1 MPNEVPRAPRRVASR
16 PAWFPSVNTTPLP
29 ELARVIKSRSA
40 GRARATPWAARVD
53 RWLRAHH
60 GFAILPELGRDEL
73 DEIREVFRLLDDD
86 DSGALDAR
94 ELIDGLSSTGANV
107 DPDALRALVASVDFD
122 GSGLIELDEFVV
134 IMSSRRQL
142 RAFRGALRDPNRP
155 NDDSS
160 SASSDDER
168 GTAAGGFDGTWA
180 RGLRRRR
187 MIAAAREGGAARRRL
202 LVARATR
209 ADARRPSTLDPR
221 ELEAAHRAELAAFEK
236 RTPHASSST
245 TRSTRGY
252 QSEEKAAATEVLAAL
267 SRAVA
272 SSAREEGFPAMSL
285 AFLRERGS
293 GDAAVEAARRAVPVP
308 GDGDGNEDGDG
319 DEKMVPRDGKYPSPS
334 SPSSPSPSPSPSPR
348 ASETRRT
355 LETVAAFASSS
366 PPKPKPRRRRTK
378 PPAEPAEANP
388 KKTDA
393 RHALIATLA
402 RSLARR
408 GVHPDIL
415 EAATRASDADAA
427 RRMSDGRKM
436 YG

>member
-1 MPNEVPRAPRRVASR
+1 MPNEVPRAPRRVSSR
-16 PAWFPSVNTTPLP
+16 PAWFPSVNTTPIP
-29 ELARVIKSRSA
+29 ELARVIQSRSA

-107 DPDALRALVASVDFD
+107 DPEALRALVASVDFD

-160 SASSDDER
+160 SSSSDDER

-202 LVARATR
+202 LVAGARR

-221 ELEAAHRAELAAFEK
+221 ALEAAHRAELAAFEA
-236 RTPHASSST
+236 RTPHPSSST
-245 TRSTRGY
+245 RRGN
-252 QSEEKAAATEVLAAL
+252 QSEGKAASTEVLAAL

-293 GDAAVEAARRAVPVP
+293 GDAAVEAAGRAVPVP
-308 GDGDGNEDGDG
+308 GDGDGNKDGDG
-319 DEKMVPRDGKYPSPS
+319 DEKRVPRDGKNPSPS
-334 SPSSPSPSPSPSPR
+334 SPSSPPSPSPR
-348 ASETRRT
+348 ASETRRH
-355 LETVAAFASSS
+355 LETVAAFAAS
-366 PPKPKPRRRRTK
+366 PPPKPRRRRTK
-378 PPAEPAEANP
+378 PPPETAEANP
-388 KKTDA
+388 EKTDA
-393 RHALIATLA
+393 RRALIATLA

-427 RRMSDGRKM
+427 RRMSDERRV

>member
-1 MPNEVPRAPRRVASR
+1 M
-16 PAWFPSVNTTPLP
+16 P

-40 GRARATPWAARVD
+40 GRARHTPWAARVD

-94 ELIDGLSSTGANV
+94 ELIDGLSSTGVRV
-107 DPDALRALVASVDFD
+107 DPDALRALVGSVDFD

-134 IMSSRRQL
+134 IMSNRRQL

-160 SASSDDER
+160 SSSSDDER
-168 GTAAGGFDGTWA
+168 GTAAEGFDGTWA

-202 LVARATR
+202 LVVGARR
-209 ADARRPSTLDPR
+209 ADARRPPSLDSR
-221 ELEAAHRAELAAFEK
+221 ALEAAHRAELAALEA
-236 RTPHASSST
+236 RAPRASSIA
-245 TRSTRGY
+245 RRGD
-252 QSEEKAAATEVLAAL
+252 QSEENAASTEVLAAL

-272 SSAREEGFPAMSL
+272 SSAREAGFPAMSL
-285 AFLRERGS
+285 AFLREVGL
-293 GDAAVEAARRAVPVP
+293 GDAVVEAAGRAVPGV
-308 GDGDGNEDGDG
+308 GDDG
-319 DEKMVPRDGKYPSPS
+319 DEKHVLRDEKNPKNPFSSVPSSPS
-334 SPSSPSPSPSPSPR
+334 SPSSPSFPSPGTARPA
-348 ASETRRT
+348 ASTRRS
-355 LETVAAFASSS
+355 LETFAASASSS
-366 PPKPKPRRRRTK
+366 PPKTKPRRRRKTH
-378 PPAEPAEANP
+378 PAETAEATP
-388 KKTDA
+388 EKTDA
-393 RHALIATLA
+393 RRALIASLA

-415 EAATRASDADAA
+415 AAATRASDADDA
-427 RRMSDGRKM
+427 RRRRFDIRTKD
-436 YG
+436 